1 MIRLCLCTS
10 LCNDLCMTTT
20 TKTPNGIHL
29 GQQVTFVEFSEPITC
44 TVVGIKDAGL
54 RVLLDDGNGYIGY
67 PVACQ
72 RVTPVK
78 VETPEVATTTPAI
91 KAGDTVTY
99 SGDYRTPIT
108 HTVLAVTPT
117 GLRLDE
123 GFGDLGYAVDP
134 SQVTLVTAAP
144 TAVEPTPAPV
154 AVEPATEAPTPA
166 AAPTTRRPPLLTKRP
181 LPARTS
187 TRMSKTAA
195 NTIADLG
202 CSAEISRGRG
212 HGRLDV
218 TQIKCLHDRGYL
230 IALTDPANPNR
241 ITGAVITGKGVHRAL
256 EILNQQ
262 PARPALTLITTPKPE
277 VEENMAKKLTN
288 PQIEVL
294 CAANSEDLL
303 RAPWGAYFTSRK
315 AVTPTAQKLY
325 DCGLLEH
332 TGIRVTWFG
341 DRSRQTSGELIRP
354 SQAGYEVLKSI
365 GIRVD
370 APTSNAA

>member
-1 MIRLCLCTS
+1 
-10 LCNDLCMTTT
+10 MTTT
-20 TKTPNGIHL
+20 TKTPNGIRI
-29 GQQVTFVEFSEPITC
+29 GDTVTYVEFGKPLTC

-54 RVLLDDGNGYIGY
+54 RVLLDGGNGYIGY

-72 RVTPVK
+72 RVTPV
-78 VETPEVATTTPAI
+78 VETSEVVESTPDI

-99 SGDYRTPIT
+99 SGDYRTPVV

-117 GLRLDE
+117 GLRLTE

-144 TAVEPTPAPV
+144 TAVEPTPAPA
-154 AVEPATEAPTPA
+154 AVEPTPEAPAPVQ
-166 AAPTTRRPPLLTKRP
+166 APTTRRPPLLVKRP
-181 LPARTS
+181 TPARTS
-187 TRMSKTAA
+187 RQMSTTAA

-212 HGRLDV
+212 TGRLDV

-230 IALTDPANPNR
+230 IALVDPNRPNR
-241 ITGAVITGKGVHRAL
+241 ITGAVITAKGVHRAL
-256 EILNQQ
+256 EILNQK
-262 PARPALTLITTPKPE
+262 PARPTLTLITTPKPK

-303 RAPWGAYFTSRK
+303 HTPWGAYFTSRK
-315 AVTPTAQKLY
+315 AVTPTVQKLNA
-325 DCGLLEH
+325 DGLLEH